1 MENIIYNQDG
11 WIIVD
16 VQSKEDI
23 ERYGPE
29 DIQAELI
36 QDWVRIFRD
45 GDFYIIINGNDR
57 WFMFK
62 DKGGDIKY
70 YNKDFDEVDKKEFK
84 SELEY
89 NEFTDFGFIEKNITG
104 YGKLYSLL
112 VKIYNGEEI
121 DRYTYSDYDD
131 LIYDIRIDREK
142 PTRSKITIVFEDEDK
157 FFELFDIHP
166 DDKWFINYVRS
177 DDGYNFIDDYAASDD
192 WKEGYIL
199 RFINDE
205 NRQRLYDIVKL
216 ISPGIDIENDTEV
229 SSVLYDHFED
239 RVDNIVVD
247 WGSLMN
253 RAGNEYAESLIQED
267 FSDVFINYGIIGV
280 SPLYKYVTSVGILIT
295 LITKRFK
302 DKSLSLYEIFDLI
315 APKNNYSIN
324 SEISYEYMYNGN
336 FDNEQFNRDVDYEIN
351 KMEKE
356 LEEKLDEYKDP
367 QEYKQIYDYIT
378 SRYKF
383 GNYYPHPLDKD
394 NKEKSTFVV
403 NGIDPSDNKITVTV
417 YKPDGG
423 KKDTRSLT
431 MDEFTRFLSQYELC
445 EGKNNQYKKIILEQ
459 LNNNQDKIL
468 VKQFMD
474 TLTPSTKELTKDDIV
489 LMIHRYNLQNPKQP
503 KLNLDKVLN
512 TPTDSKFKID
522 LIGITA
528 LPNGEQK
535 VIKTAELKL
544 NDKFI
549 ITLQQNP
556 LSGKTLPGMKINF

>member
-16 VQSKEDI
+16 VQSTEDI

-29 DIQAELI
+29 DIQKELI

-62 DKGGDIKY
+62 NKNGDIKY
-70 YNKDFDEVDKKEFK
+70 YDRDFDDVDKNEFK

-89 NEFTDFGFIEKNITG
+89 NEFTGFNFIEKNITG
-104 YGKLYSLL
+104 YGKLFQLL
-112 VKIYNGEEI
+112 VKIVKGEEV
-121 DRYTYSDYDD
+121 DRYSYGDYDK
-131 LIYDIRIDREK
+131 LIYDINIDRQK
-142 PTRSKITIVFEDEDK
+142 PAKSKITIVFEDEDK
-157 FFELFDIHP
+157 FFDLFEVNP

-177 DDGYNFIDDYAASDD
+177 YDGYSFIDDYTASED
-192 WKEGYIL
+192 WKEGYVL
-199 RFINDE
+199 REINDE
-205 NRQRLYDIVKL
+205 NRQRLNDIVKL
-216 ISPGIDIENDTEV
+216 ISPGIDIENDAEV

-253 RAGNEYAESLIQED
+253 RAGNEYANKLIQED
-267 FSDVFINYGIIGV
+267 FGDVFYHYGIVEII
-280 SPLYKYVTSVGILIT
+280 PMYKYKTSVGILLT
-295 LITKRFK
+295 LMMKKFDNRSMTIY
-302 DKSLSLYEIFDLI
+302 DIFNTI
-315 APKNNYSIN
+315 APKDNYSIS
-324 SEISYEYMYNGN
+324 SERAYEYMYEGN
-336 FDNEQFNRDVDYEIN
+336 FDNEQFNLDVDYEIN

-356 LEEKLDEYKDP
+356 LEERLDEYKDP

-394 NKEKSTFVV
+394 KQDKSTFVV
-403 NGIDPSDNKITVTV
+403 NGIDPSDNKITVSV

-431 MDEFTRFLSQYELC
+431 MDEFTRFLSQYELF
-445 EGKNNQYKKIILEQ
+445 EGENNQYKKIILEQ

-474 TLTPSTKELTKDDIV
+474 TLTPSSKELTKDDIN
-489 LMIHRYNLQNPKQP
+489 LMINRYNLQNPKQP

-522 LIGITA
+522 LLGITA
-528 LPNGEQK
+528 LPDGKQK

-549 ITLQQNP
+549 ITIQRNP
-556 LSGKTLPGMKINF
+556 LSGQTLPGMKINF

>member
-1 MENIIYNQDG
+1 
-11 WIIVD
+11 
-16 VQSKEDI
+16 
-23 ERYGPE
+23 
-29 DIQAELI
+29 
-36 QDWVRIFRD
+36 
-45 GDFYIIINGNDR
+45 
-57 WFMFK
+57 
-62 DKGGDIKY
+62 
-70 YNKDFDEVDKKEFK
+70 
-84 SELEY
+84 
-89 NEFTDFGFIEKNITG
+89 
-104 YGKLYSLL
+104 
-112 VKIYNGEEI
+112 
-121 DRYTYSDYDD
+121 
-131 LIYDIRIDREK
+131 
-142 PTRSKITIVFEDEDK
+142 
-157 FFELFDIHP
+157 
-166 DDKWFINYVRS
+166 
-177 DDGYNFIDDYAASDD
+177 
-192 WKEGYIL
+192 
-199 RFINDE
+199 
-205 NRQRLYDIVKL
+205 
-216 ISPGIDIENDTEV
+216 
-229 SSVLYDHFED
+229 
-239 RVDNIVVD
+239 
-247 WGSLMN
+247 
-253 RAGNEYAESLIQED
+253 
-267 FSDVFINYGIIGV
+267 
-280 SPLYKYVTSVGILIT
+280 
-295 LITKRFK
+295 
-302 DKSLSLYEIFDLI
+302 
-315 APKNNYSIN
+315 
-324 SEISYEYMYNGN
+324 
-336 FDNEQFNRDVDYEIN
+336 
-351 KMEKE
+351 MEKE

-431 MDEFTRFLSQYELC
+431 MDEFTRFLSQYELF

-474 TLTPSTKELTKDDIV
+474 TLTPSSKELTKDDIV

-535 VIKTAELKL
+535 VIKTGELKL

>member
-1 MENIIYNQDG
+1 MENIIYNQDE

-29 DIQAELI
+29 DIQKELI
-36 QDWVRIFRD
+36 QDWTFHD
-45 GDFYIIINGNDR
+45 GDFYIIINGYNR

-62 DKGGDIKY
+62 DDNGNVNY
-70 YNKDFDEVDKKEFK
+70 YNNDFDEIDKNEFK

-89 NEFTDFGFIEKNITG
+89 NGFTDFDFIEKNITG
-104 YGKLYSLL
+104 YGKLYELL
-112 VKIYNGEEI
+112 TKIIKGEEV
-121 DRYTYSDYDD
+121 DRYSYYEYDE
-131 LIYDIRIDREK
+131 LIEYIDIDREK
-142 PTRSKITIVFEDEDK
+142 PRRSKITIVFEDEDK
-157 FFELFDIHP
+157 FFDLFDISS

-177 DDGYNFIDDYAASDD
+177 YDGYSFIDDYAASDD

-199 RFINDE
+199 RHINDE
-205 NRQRLYDIVKL
+205 NRQRLNDIVKL
-216 ISPGIDIENDTEV
+216 ISPGIDVENDAEV

-239 RVDNIVVD
+239 RVDNIIRD

-253 RAGNEYAESLIQED
+253 RAGNEYANKLIQQD
-267 FSDVFINYGIIGV
+267 FSDIFYPYGIVEI
-280 SPLYKYVTSVGILIT
+280 SPLYKYKTSVGIL
-295 LITKRFK
+295 LSLLTKRFN
-302 DKSLSLYEIFDLI
+302 DKSMTIYDIFNTI
-315 APKNNYSIN
+315 APKDYYTIS
-324 SEISYEYMYNGN
+324 SENAYEYMYQGN
-336 FDNEQFNRDVDYEIN
+336 FDNERFNRDVDYEIN

-394 NKEKSTFVV
+394 KQDKSTFVV

-417 YKPDGG
+417 YNPDGG

-431 MDEFTRFLSQYELC
+431 MDEFNRFLSQYELF
-445 EGKNNQYKKIILEQ
+445 EGKNNLHKKIILEQ

-474 TLTPSTKELTKDDIV
+474 TLTPSTKELTKDDIN
-489 LMIHRYNLQNPKQP
+489 LMIHRYNLQNPNKP

-512 TPTDSKFKID
+512 TPTDSKIKID
-522 LIGITA
+522 LLGITA
-528 LPNGEQK
+528 LPDGKQK

-544 NDKFI
+544 SDKFI
-549 ITLQQNP
+549 ITLQRNP